1 MVKSLFYGA
10 IFIVLCTVFYL
21 IWWIAAFSP
30 GEEGWLQRTNVNLWL
45 IPSTIF
51 GILGIIVSIVGLQG
65 KKTNPEIISTLFI
78 CIGGLVLYF
87 ALLAF
92 TWFVL
97 KRSITT
103 ELFLLTGWLTLTFCM
118 VNAAYGYTLI
128 LHKTAIILLSVA
140 VIAFIIGMICYL
152 LYYAVSPSLSFIL
165 GMIPL
170 IIIMGYDCVFAV
182 LIKL

>member
-1 MVKSLFYGA
+1 MKALFYGA
-10 IFIVLCTVFYL
+10 VFIVLCTVFYL
-21 IWWIAAFSP
+21 VWWIAAFSP

-51 GILGIIVSIVGLQG
+51 GILGIIVSIVGLQS
-65 KKTNPEIISTLFI
+65 KKVNPEIISTLLI
-78 CIGGLVLYF
+78 CIVGIVLYF
-87 ALLAF
+87 GLLAF
-92 TWFVL
+92 TWFVM

-118 VNAAYGYTLI
+118 VNAAYGYDLI
-128 LHKTAIILLSVA
+128 LHKTAIILFVVA
-140 VIAFIIGMICYL
+140 AIAFVIGLICYI

-170 IIIMGYDCVFAV
+170 IIIMGYDCAFAV
-182 LIKL
+182 LVRL

>member
-1 MVKSLFYGA
+1 MKALFYGA
-10 IFIVLCTVFYL
+10 VFIVLCTVFYL
-21 IWWIAAFSP
+21 VWWIAAFSP

-51 GILGIIVSIVGLQG
+51 GILGIIVSIVGLQS
-65 KKTNPEIISTLFI
+65 KKVNPEIISTLLI
-78 CIGGLVLYF
+78 CIVGIVLYF
-87 ALLAF
+87 GLLAF
-92 TWFVL
+92 IWFVM

-118 VNAAYGYTLI
+118 VNAAYGYDLI
-128 LHKTAIILLSVA
+128 LHKTAIILFVVA
-140 VIAFIIGMICYL
+140 AIAFVIGLICYI

-170 IIIMGYDCVFAV
+170 IIIMGYDCAFAV
-182 LIKL
+182 LVRL